1 MKKRNVIR
9 NDARSNH
16 HGKRYIKNH
25 DIGTEDTKKN
35 ISSVLY
41 SKSEEKRQNVRT
53 DKMYEGLFIDLLD
66 RLSMD
71 LKFKYVLKSSARGYG
86 SLDSKNG
93 NWSGI
98 IRELVHRVMDY

>member
-1 MKKRNVIR
+1 MKKENAIR
-9 NDARSNH
+9 NDVRSTH
-16 HGKRYIKNH
+16 HGKRYKKNH
-25 DIGTEDTKKN
+25 NTGTEDTKKN

-41 SKSEEKRQNVRT
+41 GKSEHTRKNIKTE
-53 DKMYEGLFIDLLD
+53 KMYEGLFIDLLD

-71 LKFKYVLKSSARGYG
+71 LKFDYVLKSSAGGYG

-93 NWSGI
+93 NWSGM

>member
-1 MKKRNVIR
+1 MKKENAIR
-9 NDARSNH
+9 NDVRSTH
-16 HGKRYIKNH
+16 HGKQYKKIHN
-25 DIGTEDTKKN
+25 IGTEDTKKN
-35 ISSVLY
+35 ISSMLY
-41 SKSEEKRQNVRT
+41 RKSEHTRKYIKTE
-53 DKMYEGLFIDLLD
+53 KMYEGLFIDLLD

-71 LKFKYVLKSSARGYG
+71 LKFEYVLKSSARGYG